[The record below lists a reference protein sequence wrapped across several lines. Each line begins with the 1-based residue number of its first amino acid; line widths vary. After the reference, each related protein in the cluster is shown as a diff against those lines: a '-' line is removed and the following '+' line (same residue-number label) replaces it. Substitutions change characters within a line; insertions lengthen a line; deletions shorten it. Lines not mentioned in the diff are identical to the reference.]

1 MFKFATHNHRVS
13 QTTPHFALTAKE
25 GFKF

>member
-1 MFKFATHNHRVS
+1 MLKFAAHNHRVS
-13 QTTPHFALTAKE
+13 ETALQFTLTAKE